1 MAIDMFKG
9 MFKEISVLEILNLFQ
24 MSSMKG
30 LMEKIGIG
38 GKRSVS
44 NDPSGDASTTANE
57 GGKGNI
63 DEHNAL
69 IAMAEAHFAGSGAPA
84 KLTITRSCF
93 RKLMAIFKLLREQG
107 KSGGAEK
114 LMHIIGHES
123 HLQGT
128 AVSQRASGP
137 KGQKPEGEPP
147 VSKID
152 IHNVRERTNPAGQL
166 IIRFLTDIEPQE
178 AVDLLTAASIT
189 DNGKDKTAAAAKAAK
204 EKLDEG
210 WQAIAKWWYDGNR
223 DLRIHSAWARIV
235 LADDKAMER
244 ILSSDRALEL
254 WNSFQ
259 LESNDP
265 VRARRYIEQLE
276 GYIWEQVNA
285 HQDASTEEP
294 NQAPTPSPSRFQWL
308 PRKMPWMF
316 IVWGTAGFFVLL
328 TILTQHLKSLG
339 N

>member
-1 MAIDMFKG
+1 MAVEMLKG
-9 MFKEISVLEILNLFQ
+9 MFKEISFLEVLNFFQ
-24 MSSMKG
+24 MNSMRG
-30 LMEKIGIG
+30 LMDKVGIG
-38 GKRSVS
+38 GKRSAS
-44 NDPSGDASTTANE
+44 NDPSADASTTANE

-69 IAMAEAHFAGSGAPA
+69 IAMAEAHFASSGAPA

-93 RKLMAIFKLLREQG
+93 KKLMAIFKLLREQG

-128 AVSQRASGP
+128 AVSQRTSSP
-137 KGQKPEGEPP
+137 KGQKPEGEAPAP
-147 VSKID
+147 RID

-189 DNGKDKTAAAAKAAK
+189 DNGKDKAAATAKAAK

-223 DLRIHSAWARIV
+223 DLQIHSTWARIV
-235 LADDKAMER
+235 LNDDKVMER

-254 WNSFQ
+254 WCSYR
-259 LESNDP
+259 LESNNP
-265 VRARRYIEQLE
+265 VQARRYIEELE
-276 GYIWEQVNA
+276 AYIWEQVNT
-285 HQDASTEEP
+285 HQDASTEEA
-294 NQAPTPSPSRFQWL
+294 NQVPAPSPSRFQWL
-308 PRKMPWMF
+308 PRKVPWMF
-316 IVWGTAGFFVLL
+316 IIWGTASLFILL

-339 N
+339 T